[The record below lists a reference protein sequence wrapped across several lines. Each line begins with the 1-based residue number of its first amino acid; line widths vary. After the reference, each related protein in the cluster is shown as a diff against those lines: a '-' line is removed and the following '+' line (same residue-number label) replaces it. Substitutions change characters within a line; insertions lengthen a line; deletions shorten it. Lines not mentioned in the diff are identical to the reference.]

1 MSDPRPIP
9 VLRDGRQRRISYLR
23 LSITDRCDLRCR
35 YCMPASGERW
45 LTPDQRLTD
54 AELLTVARVA
64 TELGIR
70 KIRVTGGEPLLHPRV
85 AELLEQLRALPGL
98 ERLVLTTNGLHL
110 GALAGR
116 LRSAGIEGVN
126 VSLDSLQAGRYAE
139 ITRGGDLARCLAGI
153 DAALAAGLRTKINVV
168 VMRGVNDDEV
178 GDFVQLARRR
188 PLAVRFIEYMPSRG
202 GESEALTVPS
212 EELLARIAADTPL
225 EAQPHEPGQALAG
238 PARNYRLPGSA
249 GTVGVISPVSEVFCA
264 ACNRI
269 RVRADGQARG
279 CLFRDAAVDLRPLLR
294 AGDQAGLARTLR
306 ELIARKPARHDLRPD
321 GSRTDRG
328 DDDLRMSRMGG

>member
-35 YCMPASGERW
+35 YCMPAAGERW
-45 LTPDQRLTD
+45 LRPDERLSD
-54 AELLTVARVA
+54 AELVAVARAA

-85 AELLEQLRALPGL
+85 DELLQELHGLPGL
-98 ERLVLTTNGLHL
+98 ERLVLTTNGLRL
-110 GALAGR
+110 GARAAQ
-116 LRSAGIEGVN
+116 LRAAGIAGVN
-126 VSLDSLQAGRYAE
+126 VSLDSLQPARYAE

-153 DAALAAGLRTKINVV
+153 DAAVAAGLRTKVNMV

-178 GDFVQLARRR
+178 GAFVALARQRR
-188 PLAVRFIEYMPSRG
+188 LAVRFIEYMPSRG
-202 GESEALTVPS
+202 GEGAALTVPS

-225 EAQPHEPGQALAG
+225 EPLPHEPGQALAG
-238 PARNYRLPGSA
+238 PARNYRLPGAA
-249 GTVGVISPVSEVFCA
+249 GTVGVISPVSDVFCA

-269 RVRADGQARG
+269 RVSADGQARG
-279 CLFRDAAVDLRPLLR
+279 CLFRDQAVDLRPLLR
-294 AGDQAGLARTLR
+294 AGDRSGLAQTLR
-306 ELIARKPARHDLRPD
+306 EIIARKPARHDLRPD
-321 GSRTDRG
+321 GSREDR
-328 DDDLRMSRMGG
+328 DDGGLRMSRMGG